1 MKKIIILVLCSLFF
15 NVNLF
20 SSDEKEIASFT
31 AQKHK
36 VDFYKQ
42 NSKVKDALAN
52 EYAKV
57 EKLALILEK
66 AIMKDD
72 VNLKTARNIITVD
85 IWSEKFLRSYTPTEV
100 ELNELFNIEKPRIVA
115 KYELRNIL
123 VTYEE
128 NADKIIS
135 SLLKIK
141 TKKDRQESFIKYV
154 KSVSNDLASKQ
165 KDGLS
170 DLVDINKLNA
180 EIKDALAG
188 KKEGD
193 IVKVNLKDI
202 GTQIIL
208 IEKFI
213 PEKEATFEE
222 SKDALINLAKR
233 KALAKEIDLLLK

>member
-1 MKKIIILVLCSLFF
+1 MKRILALSLCSFLF

-20 SSDEKEIASFT
+20 SDQKDVASYT

-42 NSKVKDALAN
+42 EVNVKDALSK
-52 EYAKV
+52 EYGKI
-57 EKLALILEK
+57 EKLAQILEK
-66 AIMKDD
+66 DKMKDD
-72 VNLKTARNIITVD
+72 INLKTAKNIMTVD
-85 IWSEKFLRSYTPTEV
+85 IWSEKFLRSYNPSDS
-100 ELNELFNIEKPRIVA
+100 ELKELFKAEKPRVVA

-135 SLLKIK
+135 ALNKSK
-141 TKKDRQESFIKYV
+141 TKKEKQDSFIKYV

-170 DLVDINKLNA
+170 DLVDVNKLNL
-180 EIKDALAG
+180 EISTAL
-188 KKEGD
+188 KNKNEGD

-208 IEKFI
+208 IEKYI
-213 PEKEATFEE
+213 PEKEASFEE
-222 SKDALINLAKR
+222 SKEALINLAKR
-233 KALAKEIDLLLK
+233 KALVKEIDLMLK

>member
-1 MKKIIILVLCSLFF
+1 MKRILALSLCSFLF
-15 NVNLF
+15 NVNLL
-20 SSDEKEIASFT
+20 SDQKDVASYT

-42 NSKVKDALAN
+42 EANVKDALAK
-52 EYAKV
+52 EYGKI
-57 EKLALILEK
+57 EKLAQILEK
-66 AIMKDD
+66 DKMKDD
-72 VNLKTARNIITVD
+72 INLKTAKNIMTVD
-85 IWSEKFLRSYTPTEV
+85 IWSEKFLRSYNPSDS
-100 ELNELFNIEKPRIVA
+100 ELKELFKAEKPRVVA

-135 SLLKIK
+135 SLNKSK
-141 TKKDRQESFIKYV
+141 TKKEKQDSFIKYV

-170 DLVDINKLNA
+170 DLVDVNKLNL
-180 EIKDALAG
+180 EISTAL
-188 KKEGD
+188 KNKNEGD

-208 IEKFI
+208 IEKYI
-213 PEKEATFEE
+213 PEKEASFEE
-222 SKDALINLAKR
+222 SKEALINLAKR
-233 KALAKEIDLLLK
+233 KALVKEIDLMLK

>member
-1 MKKIIILVLCSLFF
+1 MKKILALSLCSFLF

-20 SSDEKEIASFT
+20 SDQKDVASYT

-42 NSKVKDALAN
+42 EANVKDALAK
-52 EYAKV
+52 EYGKI
-57 EKLALILEK
+57 EKLAQILEK
-66 AIMKDD
+66 DKMKDD
-72 VNLKTARNIITVD
+72 INLKTAKNIMMVD
-85 IWSEKFLRSYTPTEV
+85 IWSEKFLRSYNPSDL
-100 ELNELFNIEKPRIVA
+100 ELKELFKAEKPRVVA

-135 SLLKIK
+135 SLNKSK
-141 TKKDRQESFIKYV
+141 TKKEKQDSFIKYV

-170 DLVDINKLNA
+170 DLVDVNKLNL
-180 EIKDALAG
+180 EISTALKD
-188 KKEGD
+188 KNEGD

-202 GTQIIL
+202 GTQIIF
-208 IEKFI
+208 IEKYI
-213 PEKEATFEE
+213 PEKDASFEE
-222 SKDALINLAKR
+222 SKEALINLAKR
-233 KALAKEIDLLLK
+233 KALVKEIDLMLK

>member
-1 MKKIIILVLCSLFF
+1 MKKIITLTLCSFLF
-15 NVNLF
+15 NVSLF

-42 NSKVKDALAN
+42 NPNVKDALAN
-52 EYAKV
+52 EYEKV
-57 EKLALILEK
+57 EKLAQTLEK
-66 AIMKDD
+66 DKMKND
-72 VNLKTARNIITVD
+72 VNLKTAKNLITVD
-85 IWSEKFLRSYTPTEV
+85 IWSEKFLRSYNPTEL
-100 ELNELFNIEKPRIVA
+100 ELNELFKIEKPRIVA

-135 SLLKIK
+135 ALLKTK
-141 TKKDRQESFIKYV
+141 TKKDRQDSFIKYV

-170 DLVDINKLNA
+170 DLVDINKLNT
-180 EIKDALAG
+180 EIKSALEG

-213 PEKEATFEE
+213 PEKEASFEE

-233 KALAKEIDLLLK
+233 KALAKEIELLLK

>member
-1 MKKIIILVLCSLFF
+1 MKRILALSLCSFLF

-20 SSDEKEIASFT
+20 SDQKDVASYT

-42 NSKVKDALAN
+42 EANVKDALAK
-52 EYAKV
+52 EYGKI
-57 EKLALILEK
+57 EKLAQILEK
-66 AIMKDD
+66 DKMKDD
-72 VNLKTARNIITVD
+72 INLKTAKNIMMVD
-85 IWSEKFLRSYTPTEV
+85 IWSEKFLRSYNPSDL
-100 ELNELFNIEKPRIVA
+100 ELKELFKAEKPRVVA

-135 SLLKIK
+135 ALNKSK
-141 TKKDRQESFIKYV
+141 TKKEKQDSFIKYV

-170 DLVDINKLNA
+170 DLVDVNKLNL
-180 EIKDALAG
+180 EISTAL
-188 KKEGD
+188 KNKNEGD

-208 IEKFI
+208 IEKYI
-213 PEKEATFEE
+213 PEKEASFEE
-222 SKDALINLAKR
+222 SKEALINLAKR
-233 KALAKEIDLLLK
+233 KALVKEIDLMLK

>member
-1 MKKIIILVLCSLFF
+1 MKKILALSLCSFLF

-20 SSDEKEIASFT
+20 SDQKDVASYT

-42 NSKVKDALAN
+42 EANVKDALSK
-52 EYAKV
+52 EYGKI
-57 EKLALILEK
+57 EKLAQILEK
-66 AIMKDD
+66 DKMKDD
-72 VNLKTARNIITVD
+72 INLKTAKNIMTVD
-85 IWSEKFLRSYTPTEV
+85 IWSEKFLRSYNPTDS
-100 ELNELFNIEKPRIVA
+100 ELKELFNVEKPRVVA

-128 NADKIIS
+128 NADKIINALNNS
-135 SLLKIK
+135 K
-141 TKKDRQESFIKYV
+141 TKKEKQDSFIKYV

-170 DLVDINKLNA
+170 DLVDVNKLNL
-180 EIKDALAG
+180 EISTAL
-188 KKEGD
+188 KNKNEGD

-208 IEKFI
+208 IEKYI
-213 PEKEATFEE
+213 PEKDASFEE
-222 SKDALINLAKR
+222 SKEALINLAKR
-233 KALAKEIDLLLK
+233 KALVKEIDLLLK

>member
-1 MKKIIILVLCSLFF
+1 MKKIITITLCSLLF

-20 SSDEKEIASFT
+20 SADEKEIVSFT

-42 NSKVKDALAN
+42 NSKVKDVLAN
-52 EYAKV
+52 EYENV
-57 EKLALILEK
+57 EKLAKVLEK
-66 AIMKDD
+66 DKMKDD
-72 VNLKTARNIITVD
+72 VNLKTAKNIITVD
-85 IWSEKFLRSYTPTEV
+85 IWSEKFLRSYNPTEI
-100 ELNELFNIEKPRIVA
+100 ELNELFKIEKPRIVA

-135 SLLKIK
+135 ALNRTK

-180 EIKDALAG
+180 EIKSALEG
-188 KKEGD
+188 KNEGD

-213 PEKEATFEE
+213 PEKEASFEE

>member
-1 MKKIIILVLCSLFF
+1 MKRILALSLCSFLF

-20 SSDEKEIASFT
+20 SDQKDVASYT

-42 NSKVKDALAN
+42 EANVKDALAK
-52 EYAKV
+52 EYGKI
-57 EKLALILEK
+57 EKLAQILEK
-66 AIMKDD
+66 DKMKDD
-72 VNLKTARNIITVD
+72 INLKTAKNIMTVD
-85 IWSEKFLRSYTPTEV
+85 IWSEKFLRSYNPSDS
-100 ELNELFNIEKPRIVA
+100 ELKELFKAEKPRVVA

-135 SLLKIK
+135 SLNKSK
-141 TKKDRQESFIKYV
+141 TKKEKQDSFIKYV

-170 DLVDINKLNA
+170 DLVDVNKLNL
-180 EIKDALAG
+180 EISTAL
-188 KKEGD
+188 KNKSEGD

-208 IEKFI
+208 IEKYI
-213 PEKEATFEE
+213 PEKEASFEE
-222 SKDALINLAKR
+222 SKEALINLAKR
-233 KALAKEIDLLLK
+233 KALVKEIDLMLK

>member
-1 MKKIIILVLCSLFF
+1 MKKIITITLCSLLF

-20 SSDEKEIASFT
+20 SSDEKEIVSFT

-42 NSKVKDALAN
+42 NSKVKDVLAN
-52 EYAKV
+52 EYEKV
-57 EKLALILEK
+57 EKLAKVLEK
-66 AIMKDD
+66 DKMKDD
-72 VNLKTARNIITVD
+72 VNLKTAKNIITVD
-85 IWSEKFLRSYTPTEV
+85 IWSEKFLRSYNPTEL
-100 ELNELFNIEKPRIVA
+100 ELNELFKIEKPRIVA

-135 SLLKIK
+135 ALLKTK
-141 TKKDRQESFIKYV
+141 TKKDRQDSFIKYV

-170 DLVDINKLNA
+170 ELVDINKLNA
-180 EIKDALAG
+180 EIKSALDG

-193 IVKVNLKDI
+193 IIKVNLKDI

-213 PEKEATFEE
+213 PEKEASFEE

>member
-1 MKKIIILVLCSLFF
+1 MKKIITITLCSLLF

-20 SSDEKEIASFT
+20 SSDEKEIVSFT

-42 NSKVKDALAN
+42 NSKVKDVLAN
-52 EYAKV
+52 EYEKV
-57 EKLALILEK
+57 EKLAKVLEK
-66 AIMKDD
+66 DKMKDD
-72 VNLKTARNIITVD
+72 VNLKTAKNIITVD
-85 IWSEKFLRSYTPTEV
+85 IWSEKFLRSYNPTEL
-100 ELNELFNIEKPRIVA
+100 ELNELFKIEKPRIVA

-135 SLLKIK
+135 ALIKTK
-141 TKKDRQESFIKYV
+141 TKKDRQDSFIKYV

-170 DLVDINKLNA
+170 ELVDINKLNA
-180 EIKDALAG
+180 EIKSALDG
-188 KKEGD
+188 KKDGD
-193 IVKVNLKDI
+193 IIKVNLKDI

-213 PEKEATFEE
+213 PEKEASFEE

>member
-1 MKKIIILVLCSLFF
+1 MKRILALSLCSFLF

-20 SSDEKEIASFT
+20 SDQKDVASYT

-42 NSKVKDALAN
+42 EANVKDALAK
-52 EYAKV
+52 EYGKI
-57 EKLALILEK
+57 EKLAQILEK
-66 AIMKDD
+66 DKMKDD
-72 VNLKTARNIITVD
+72 INLKTAKNIMTVD
-85 IWSEKFLRSYTPTEV
+85 IWSEKFLRSYNPSDS
-100 ELNELFNIEKPRIVA
+100 ELKELFKAEKPRVVA

-135 SLLKIK
+135 ALNKSK
-141 TKKDRQESFIKYV
+141 TKKEKQDSFIKYV

-170 DLVDINKLNA
+170 DLVDVNKLNL
-180 EIKDALAG
+180 EISTAL
-188 KKEGD
+188 KNKNEGD

-208 IEKFI
+208 IEKYI
-213 PEKEATFEE
+213 PEKEASFEE
-222 SKDALINLAKR
+222 SKEALINLAKR
-233 KALAKEIDLLLK
+233 KALVKEIDLMLK

>member
-1 MKKIIILVLCSLFF
+1 MKKFLALSLCSFIF

-20 SSDEKEIASFT
+20 SDQNEVASYT

-42 NSKVKDALAN
+42 ESNVKEVLTK
-52 EYAKV
+52 EYGKV
-57 EKLALILEK
+57 EKLAQILEK
-66 AIMKDD
+66 DKMKNDI
-72 VNLKTARNIITVD
+72 NLKTAKNIMTVD
-85 IWSEKFLRSYTPTEV
+85 IWSEKFLRSYTPTES
-100 ELNELFNIEKPRIVA
+100 ELKELYKVEKPRVVA

-135 SLLKIK
+135 ALNNTK
-141 TKKDRQESFIKYV
+141 TKKEKQDSFIKYV

-170 DLVDINKLNA
+170 DLVDINKLNS
-180 EIKDALAG
+180 EISTALKD
-188 KKEGD
+188 KNEGD
-193 IVKVNLKDI
+193 IVKVNLKDL
-202 GTQIIL
+202 GTQIIF

-213 PEKEATFEE
+213 PEKDASFEE
-222 SKDALINLAKR
+222 SKEALINLAKR
-233 KALAKEIDLLLK
+233 KALVKEMDSILK

>member
-1 MKKIIILVLCSLFF
+1 MKKILALSLCSLIF

-20 SSDEKEIASFT
+20 SDQNEVASYT

-42 NSKVKDALAN
+42 EANVKEVLSK
-52 EYAKV
+52 EYGKV
-57 EKLALILEK
+57 EKLAQILEK
-66 AIMKDD
+66 DKMKNDI
-72 VNLKTARNIITVD
+72 NLKTAKNIMTVD
-85 IWSEKFLRSYTPTEV
+85 IWSEKFLRSYVPTDS
-100 ELNELFNIEKPRIVA
+100 ELKELYKVEKPRVVA

-135 SLLKIK
+135 ALNKSK
-141 TKKDRQESFIKYV
+141 TKKERQDSFIKYV

-170 DLVDINKLNA
+170 DLVDVNKLNS
-180 EIKDALAG
+180 EISTALKG
-188 KKEGD
+188 KNEDD
-193 IVKVNLKDI
+193 IVKVNLKDL

-213 PEKEATFEE
+213 PEKDASFEE
-222 SKDALINLAKR
+222 SKEALVNLAKR

>member
-1 MKKIIILVLCSLFF
+1 MKRILALSLCSFLF

-20 SSDEKEIASFT
+20 SDQKDVASYT

-42 NSKVKDALAN
+42 EANVKDALAK
-52 EYAKV
+52 EYGKI
-57 EKLALILEK
+57 EKLAQILEK
-66 AIMKDD
+66 DKMKDD
-72 VNLKTARNIITVD
+72 INLKTAKNIMTVD
-85 IWSEKFLRSYTPTEV
+85 IWSEKFLRSYNPSDS
-100 ELNELFNIEKPRIVA
+100 ELKELFKAEKPRVVA

-135 SLLKIK
+135 SLNKSK
-141 TKKDRQESFIKYV
+141 TKKEKQDSFIKYV

-170 DLVDINKLNA
+170 DLVDVNKLNL
-180 EIKDALAG
+180 EISTAL
-188 KKEGD
+188 KNKNEGD

-208 IEKFI
+208 IEKYI
-213 PEKEATFEE
+213 PEKEASFEE
-222 SKDALINLAKR
+222 SKEALINLAKR
-233 KALAKEIDLLLK
+233 KALVKEIDLMLK

>member
-1 MKKIIILVLCSLFF
+1 MKRILALSLCSFLF

-20 SSDEKEIASFT
+20 SDQKDVASYT

-42 NSKVKDALAN
+42 EANVKDALSK
-52 EYAKV
+52 EYGKI
-57 EKLALILEK
+57 EKLAQILEK
-66 AIMKDD
+66 DKMKDD
-72 VNLKTARNIITVD
+72 INLKTAKNIMTVD
-85 IWSEKFLRSYTPTEV
+85 IWSEKFLRSYNPSDS
-100 ELNELFNIEKPRIVA
+100 ELKELFKAEKPRVVA

-135 SLLKIK
+135 SLNKSK
-141 TKKDRQESFIKYV
+141 TKKEKQDSFIKYV

-170 DLVDINKLNA
+170 DLVDVNKLNL
-180 EIKDALAG
+180 EISTAL
-188 KKEGD
+188 KNKSEGD

-208 IEKFI
+208 IEKYI
-213 PEKEATFEE
+213 PEKEASFEE
-222 SKDALINLAKR
+222 SKEALINLAKR
-233 KALAKEIDLLLK
+233 KALVKEIDLMLK

>member
-1 MKKIIILVLCSLFF
+1 MKRILALSLCSFLF

-20 SSDEKEIASFT
+20 SDQKDVASYT

-42 NSKVKDALAN
+42 EANVKDALTK
-52 EYAKV
+52 EYAKI
-57 EKLALILEK
+57 EKLAQILEK
-66 AIMKDD
+66 DKMKDD
-72 VNLKTARNIITVD
+72 INLKTAKNIMTVD
-85 IWSEKFLRSYTPTEV
+85 IWSEKFLRSYNPSDS
-100 ELNELFNIEKPRIVA
+100 ELKELYKAEKPRVVA

-135 SLLKIK
+135 ALNKSK
-141 TKKDRQESFIKYV
+141 TKKEKQDSFIKYV

-170 DLVDINKLNA
+170 DLVDVNKLNL
-180 EIKDALAG
+180 EISTALKD
-188 KKEGD
+188 KNEGD

-208 IEKFI
+208 IEKYI
-213 PEKEATFEE
+213 PEKEASFEE
-222 SKDALINLAKR
+222 SKEALINLAKR
-233 KALAKEIDLLLK
+233 KALVKEIDLMLK

>member
-1 MKKIIILVLCSLFF
+1 MKRILALSLCSFLF

-20 SSDEKEIASFT
+20 SDQKDVASYT

-42 NSKVKDALAN
+42 EANVKDALTK
-52 EYAKV
+52 EYAKI
-57 EKLALILEK
+57 EKLAQILEK
-66 AIMKDD
+66 DKMKDD
-72 VNLKTARNIITVD
+72 INLKTAKNIMTVD
-85 IWSEKFLRSYTPTEV
+85 IWSEKFLRSYNPSDS
-100 ELNELFNIEKPRIVA
+100 ELKELFKAEKPRVVA

-135 SLLKIK
+135 ALNKSK
-141 TKKDRQESFIKYV
+141 TKKEKQDSFIKYV

-170 DLVDINKLNA
+170 DLVDVNKLNL
-180 EIKDALAG
+180 EISTAL
-188 KKEGD
+188 KNKNEGD

-208 IEKFI
+208 IEKYI
-213 PEKEATFEE
+213 PEKEASFEE
-222 SKDALINLAKR
+222 SKEALINLAKR
-233 KALAKEIDLLLK
+233 KALVKEIDLMLK